1 MIVTSE
7 VSFQQTRTDPTDTA
21 KRGTARRH
29 DHQIGWCRACAAAL
43 TPACLPTQGG
53 APNPARGA
61 PGRAPRRGLP
71 LAPATAQLHLPESW
85 RRRVTTRVPRP
96 PPSRRLEKKWSH
108 GSGSIVLGSTVPDP
122 LSQVM
127 RALGDAAWT
136 RFDAAAGLLREV
148 GMIPNVLGCFSGW
161 PQDMTAPL
169 ALSKNNS
176 RQVLA
181 GSYYRIIIRLL

>member
-1 MIVTSE
+1 MTTPLAADAS
-7 VSFQQTRTDPTDTA
+7 PP
-21 KRGTARRH
+21 KRRH
-29 DHQIGWCRACAAAL
+29 
-43 TPACLPTQGG
+43 
-53 APNPARGA
+53 NEK
-61 PGRAPRRGLP
+61 GL
-71 LAPATAQLHLPESW
+71 
-85 RRRVTTRVPRP
+85 
-96 PPSRRLEKKWSH
+96 
-108 GSGSIVLGSTVPDP
+108 SGSILLGSTVLDP

-136 RFDAAAGLLREV
+136 RFDAAAGLLRDV

-181 GSYYRIIIRLL
+181 GSYYRITIGLL